1 MLVSDAPFPIGDSE
15 PRKVIE
21 GAYFNDAQKKGILGG
36 TAQGVFRV
44 RVDCWRGPANL
55 RWV

>member
-21 GAYFNDAQKKGILGG
+21 GAYFNDA
-36 TAQGVFRV
+36 
-44 RVDCWRGPANL
+44 
-55 RWV
+55 